1 MGWAQHMAQTGSLQ
15 HSTII
20 HSLVNSGWSAA
31 AENIGYGPGET
42 VVFNAL
48 VASPGHYTNM
58 TNAAY
63 THVGT
68 AVVVVGNTIWT
79 AHLFAG

>member
-1 MGWAQHMAQTGSLQ
+1 MGWAQQMALTGVLQ
-15 HSTII
+15 HSSII
-20 HSLVNSGWSAA
+20 HSLVNNGWSGA
-31 AENIGYGPGET
+31 AENIGYGPSET

-58 TNAAY
+58 SNGTY

-68 AVVVVGNTIWT
+68 AVVVAGNLIWT
-79 AHLFAG
+79 VHLFAG